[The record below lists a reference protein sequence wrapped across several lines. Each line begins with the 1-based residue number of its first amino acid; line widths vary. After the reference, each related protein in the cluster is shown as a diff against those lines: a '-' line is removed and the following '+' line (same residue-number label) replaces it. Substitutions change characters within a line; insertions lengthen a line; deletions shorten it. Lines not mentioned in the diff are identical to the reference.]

1 MNRVLLAFYIISLGG
16 VGFAVSREED
26 KQIIGTFTA
35 DELKEWTEKSF
46 TKNTDYQL
54 IGDEEVKVL
63 KAQCTDQ
70 ASILYRKIDV
80 DLTKTPILNWSWRV
94 DGVHPSLEDATKDG
108 DDYAVRIYVVNG
120 GNSFLP
126 WRAKA
131 INYVWAN
138 SQPEG
143 AAWPSAY
150 TKSDMMVATKSGQ
163 PLDPEKWNDE
173 KRNVRKDFMNYFGKD
188 FKNIDG
194 VAVMTDCDN
203 SKLPSTG
210 YYKNIWFSAE

>member
-1 MNRVLLAFYIISLGG
+1 
-16 VGFAVSREED
+16 
-26 KQIIGTFTA
+26 
-35 DELKEWTEKSF
+35 
-46 TKNTDYQL
+46 
-54 IGDEEVKVL
+54 
-63 KAQCTDQ
+63 
-70 ASILYRKIDV
+70 V

-150 TKSDMMVATKSGQ
+150 TKSDMMVAAKSG
-163 PLDPEKWNDE
+163 PPVDPEKWNDE
-173 KRNVRKDFMNYFGKD
+173 KRNIRKDFMDYFGKD
-188 FKNIDG
+188 FESIDG

-210 YYKNIWFSAE
+210 YYKNIWFSAK